1 MGTIKQ
7 INYELSKHNNN
18 SNNSNKLK
26 QAKLANNRIKAYT
39 ESSKQNNDRETDR
52 KRNTKIEE
60 VSDKQNK
67 EVDIKK

>member
-7 INYELSKHNNN
+7 INYELSKHNN
-18 SNNSNKLK
+18 NNSNKLK

-39 ESSKQNNDRETDR
+39 ESSKHNNERETDR
-52 KRNTKIEE
+52 KRNAKIEE

-67 EVDIKK
+67 EADIKK